1 MYQQLGISE
10 RVELL
15 AQKAENEL
23 KDEFK
28 KIDKIC
34 EINSIKSISR

>member
-23 KDEFK
+23 KV
-28 KIDKIC
+28 
-34 EINSIKSISR
+34 NLTRLIKYVKLIV